1 MNSFELQ
8 TESEANADRQR
19 CSNSHSASSTT
30 SSSKN
35 SNNTG
40 SMMSHFNSMIP
51 PQAPPPPPPPSIQ
64 SNLTARAKA
73 QSDTKRLIDPTGNI
87 LNVVED
93 HKYAVFVSCVEIYN
107 NYIYDLLDDTNIN
120 SADSARYNK

>member
-8 TESEANADRQR
+8 TESEANVDRQR
-19 CSNSHSASSTT
+19 YSNNHVTAS
-30 SSSKN
+30 SSSKSSSSN
-35 SNNTG
+35 SG

-51 PQAPPPPPPPSIQ
+51 PQAPPPPPPPPSVQ
-64 SNLTARAKA
+64 SNMTARAKA
-73 QSDTKRLIDPTGNI
+73 QSDTKRLIDPSGNI

-107 NYIYDLLDDTNIN
+107 NYIYDLLDDANIN
-120 SADSARYNK
+120 SADSARYVK